1 MLATMKP
8 KLKKIK
14 KIKGEFKMKNFVIYS
29 ELFTNQK
36 YNGLNTN
43 AKVIYSVLLQKKQ
56 DNINAGKNID
66 EDGKTYVV
74 YPISKIADTFNF
86 SSATVCKYI
95 RSLEFV
101 GLIKKKIVDFR
112 GCTRYY
118 VKDISGFNNPGGN
131 DENDK
136 KNHNTN
142 GTSAH
147 ITKNF
152 APHSDISGMLHA
164 ENTAQNF
171 SKKINA
177 CDGVYFTEKN
187 KVRQALDKNIICES
201 SNDVFKSKV
210 DWIKNLIIETISKGN
225 GVTIGKILRKFEDVR
240 DRLMKVTM
248 NEIRYVIDY
257 LNTVSFRIYN
267 KKAYVVSMLYN
278 AVERTQF
285 DSLFIKDDSTQ
296 SYKKGQDSKFY
307 HSDEAKEE
315 KELTELLWN
324 LSQEDMDGNT
334 ECEKL
339 TFSEIPTEPTECE
352 NLAFSKEPIETTE
365 CGNLAFSEIP
375 TEPTEC
381 ENLTFSEIPTKMTEY
396 KNVKADTP
404 KYKQFLN
411 NCQNMFQQID
421 AKHVFKKFEKA
432 KKERELEELLYC
444 LSLEDGTL

>member
-1 MLATMKP
+1 
-8 KLKKIK
+8 
-14 KIKGEFKMKNFVIYS
+14 MKNFVIYS

-74 YPISKIADTFNF
+74 YPISNIADTFNF

-118 VKDISGFNNPGGN
+118 VKDISGFNTPGGN

-225 GVTIGKILRKFEDVR
+225 GVTVGKILRKFEDVR

-307 HSDEAKEE
+307 NSDEVKEEKE

-365 CGNLAFSEIP
+365 CENLAFSEIP

-381 ENLTFSEIPTKMTEY
+381 ENLTFSEIPTEMTEY
-396 KNVKADTP
+396 KNVKADTS